1 MTKKKTPYRMMKLRS
16 GDEVIARIVGQT
28 KKKLIL
34 ERPMQVKVGSVLES
48 GMRKDV
54 VLLRNWL
61 QFSEGDRAEIPL
73 DWVAMFMKPDE
84 DIVYM
89 YDNEKRKEDEFR
101 KHLDEV
107 ENDEEAAKG
116 VLENFLKMIKASKE
130 QKAKEEL
137 EEKAN
142 KFDPKNFIE
151 PGSVMMNI
159 AIPPEIFMEIIS
171 NGMLDNFDLGAMMG
185 GEVEEEEDE
194 DEYVDEGLSDK
205 HTPNG
210 DGTNWTDWSP
220 NVKDYLNEDS
230 DDKE

>member
-34 ERPMQVKVGSVLES
+34 ERPMQIKVGSVLES

-89 YDNEKRKEDEFR
+89 YDNEKRKEDEFK

-116 VLENFLKMIKASKE
+116 VLENFLKMITASKE

-220 NVKDYLNEDS
+220 NAKDYLNDDS

>member
-116 VLENFLKMIKASKE
+116 VLENFLKRIKASKE

-230 DDKE
+230 DNEE

>member
-73 DWVAMFMKPDE
+73 DWVAMFMKPDD

-116 VLENFLKMIKASKE
+116 VLENFLKMITASKE

-142 KFDPKNFIE
+142 KFDPKNLIE

-185 GEVEEEEDE
+185 GEVEEDEDE

-230 DDKE
+230 DNEE

>member
-1 MTKKKTPYRMMKLRS
+1 
-16 GDEVIARIVGQT
+16 
-28 KKKLIL
+28 
-34 ERPMQVKVGSVLES
+34 
-48 GMRKDV
+48 
-54 VLLRNWL
+54 L

-220 NVKDYLNEDS
+220 NAKDYLNEDS

>member
-54 VLLRNWL
+54 VLLRNWV
-61 QFSEGDRAEIPL
+61 QFSEGERAEIPL
-73 DWVAMFMKPDE
+73 DWVAMFMKPDD

-116 VLENFLKMIKASKE
+116 VLENFLKMITASKE
-130 QKAKEEL
+130 QKEKEEL

-142 KFDPKNFIE
+142 KFDPKNLIE

-185 GEVEEEEDE
+185 GEVEEDEDE

-230 DDKE
+230 DNEE

>member
-1 MTKKKTPYRMMKLRS
+1 MMKLRS

-220 NVKDYLNEDS
+220 NAKDYLNDDS

>member
-220 NVKDYLNEDS
+220 NAKDYLNDDS

>member
-73 DWVAMFMKPDE
+73 DWVAMFMKPDD

-116 VLENFLKMIKASKE
+116 VLENFLKMITASKE

-142 KFDPKNFIE
+142 KFDPKNLIE

-185 GEVEEEEDE
+185 GEVEEDEDE

-210 DGTNWTDWSP
+210 DGTNWPDWSP

>member
-1 MTKKKTPYRMMKLRS
+1 MMKLRS

-89 YDNEKRKEDEFR
+89 YDNEKRKEDEFK

-116 VLENFLKMIKASKE
+116 VLENFLKMITASKE

-220 NVKDYLNEDS
+220 NAKDYLNDDS

>member
-73 DWVAMFMKPDE
+73 DWVAMFMKPDD

-116 VLENFLKMIKASKE
+116 VLENFLKMITASKE

-142 KFDPKNFIE
+142 KFDPKNLIE

-185 GEVEEEEDE
+185 GEVEEDEDE

-205 HTPNG
+205 HTPNA